1 MPATRLALVARL
13 SARLS
18 ALVALPVL
26 VLAACAS
33 APFPYADP
41 ALPHRG
47 PDGFRNIGSDAR
59 PGGSAPWY
67 EVLQRRWRGDFKP
80 SGPPEGGYEAFA

>member
-1 MPATRLALVARL
+1 MPAARLALVARL
-13 SARLS
+13 SARVS

-26 VLAACAS
+26 VLAACANP
-33 APFPYADP
+33 PFPYADP

-59 PGGSAPWY
+59 PGGSA
-67 EVLQRRWRGDFKP
+67 G
-80 SGPPEGGYEAFA
+80 SA